1 VVIGREK
8 KTPCYFHRCAKTVES
23 SFISIFT
30 SSFGILARA
39 GTSEIAPVDPRAA
52 RQELSAR
59 VLLFLD
65 RAGLS
70 LIGAYGASEK
80 CAKVPADF
88 HTPCTVFPQALI
100 LCNCARA
107 HQFSRYFSIISCVRV
122 LISRK
127 RTGLGLRKTCL
138 ILKFFCPAYRI
149 RRCPA
154 GRCR

>member
-70 LIGAYGASEK
+70 PIDTWGASEK
-80 CAKVPADF
+80 CAKVLANV
-88 HTPCTVFPQALI
+88 HTPCTVFPQAQI
-100 LCNCARA
+100 LCNGTRAR
-107 HQFSRYFSIISCVRV
+107 QFSRHFWKISCVRV
-122 LISRK
+122 
-127 RTGLGLRKTCL
+127 
-138 ILKFFCPAYRI
+138 
-149 RRCPA
+149 
-154 GRCR
+154 